1 MAKAR
6 MFIHPDI
13 VSTQSSLEEPLFS
26 EQSTVESSAAQLIKQ
41 GDSPAAVALLTR
53 TSNAA
58 AVQALATYQ
67 SLFEL
72 FVSKYHD
79 GYVMET
85 PDAEIIKPRS
95 KVFGTVRNVLL
106 LAPTVCEG
114 IRSVLAAMRCNMVRL
129 AVS

>member
-1 MAKAR
+1 MLQDSTYWAFSVVGNWMAKAR

-26 EQSTVESSAAQLIKQ
+26 EQSAVESSAAQLMEQ

-85 PDAEIIKPRS
+85 PDAEIIKVGVDS
-95 KVFGTVRNVLL
+95 Y
-106 LAPTVCEG
+106 
-114 IRSVLAAMRCNMVRL
+114 IYD
-129 AVS
+129 